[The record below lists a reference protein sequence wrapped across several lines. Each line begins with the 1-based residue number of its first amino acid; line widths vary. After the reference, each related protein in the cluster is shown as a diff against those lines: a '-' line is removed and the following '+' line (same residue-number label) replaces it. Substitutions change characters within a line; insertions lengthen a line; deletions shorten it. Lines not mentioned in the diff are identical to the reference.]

1 MFMSGDNLHGK
12 QPDIRYS
19 VNIHDEDEWEKMSTN
34 EKMEIMSPAINNWEN
49 EYLKDNKD
57 KLSKQQIDILS
68 GRDLK
73 SHEGMIYGT
82 MYADWKRRKGFDKE
96 LG

>member
-1 MFMSGDNLHGK
+1 MSGDNLHGE

-19 VNIHDEDEWEKMSTN
+19 VNVHTDEEWKSMSLSEKL
-34 EKMEIMSPAINNWEN
+34 KIMSPAIAKWES
-49 EYLKDNKD
+49 EYLIMQKS

-73 SHEGMIYGT
+73 SHEGMIYGS
-82 MYADWKRRKGFDKE
+82 MYVDWKRRKGYDE
-96 LG
+96 IL